1 MRVFFYLFY
10 KPKIFLL
17 SIIGR
22 FGSMSYRRTNTLLGF
37 ILCSGI
43 VSCSWMR
50 EAELPKTNSPS
61 LFRSADSINTNIES
75 LPYLAWWQQFND
87 PTLNNLIESSILNNL
102 ELQSSIQSL
111 EQARG
116 QLLQAKL
123 SWIPVVDLF
132 GG

>member
-1 MRVFFYLFY
+1 
-10 KPKIFLL
+10 
-17 SIIGR
+17 
-22 FGSMSYRRTNTLLGF
+22 
-37 ILCSGI
+37 
-43 VSCSWMR
+43 MR

-123 SWIPVVDLF
+123 SCGLVRWLLDQSSIWRYWNIFWGLANLYS
-132 GG
+132 